1 MVTTFY
7 PPYHFGGDAI
17 YVYNLSNE
25 LAKRGHEVDVIHC
38 YDAFRA
44 LSGEPDGEWPNH
56 ENVHVHTLRSPWK
69 LLSPVLTHQ
78 TGRSGL
84 KKKTIEKIFREND
97 FDVIHYHNISLLGGV
112 DILAAGEAIKL
123 FTLHEYWLICPTHI
137 MFKNKSRPCEKAEC
151 VRCQLIYR
159 RPPQLWRNT
168 RKMEAMLKPVD
179 RFLVSSRFAVELHKQ
194 RGLDLNAEI
203 LPLFINLPEPEESPE
218 DQLQGDTENY
228 FLFAGRLEKLKGLQ
242 DVLPFFVESAEHKL
256 LIAGT
261 GSYEAELRRLAGNSP
276 NIHFL
281 GVQSASS
288 LRRLYQNAR
297 ATIVPSLCYEVVPLV
312 IAESWS
318 CGTPVIVRELGSLK
332 EVVEDFGG
340 GLCFSSINE
349 FKVQLTRLVADDVLR
364 ERLSASARKAWSSHW
379 THGKHM
385 ERYMD
390 IIDTVRAETQST
402 TATTTGGA

>member
-25 LAKRGHEVDVIHC
+25 LAKQGHEVHVIHC

-44 LSGEPDGEWPNH
+44 TAGEPDGDWPNH

-69 LLSPVLTHQ
+69 LLSPLLSQQ

-84 KKKTIEKIFREND
+84 KKKAIEKIFREND
-97 FDVIHYHNISLLGGV
+97 FDVIHYHNISLLGGL

-123 FTLHEYWLICPTHI
+123 YTLHEYWLICPTHI
-137 MFKNKSRPCEKAEC
+137 MFKNNSRPCEKAEC
-151 VRCQLIYR
+151 LRCQLIYR
-159 RPPQLWRNT
+159 RPPQLWRSAG
-168 RKMEAMLKPVD
+168 KIAAMVEPVD
-179 RFLVSSRFAVELHKQ
+179 RFLVSNRFTVELHRQ
-194 RGLDLNAEI
+194 RGLELNAET
-203 LPLFINLPEPEESPE
+203 LPLFINLPEQKESPE
-218 DQLQGDTENY
+218 EQSQDDAEDY

-242 DVLPFFVESAEHKL
+242 DVLPFFVDSTEHTL

-261 GSYEAELRRLAGNSP
+261 GNYEAELRQQAGNSP

-281 GVQSASS
+281 GAHSASS
-288 LRRLYQNAR
+288 LHRLYQNAR

-318 CGTPVIVRELGSLK
+318 CGTPVIARELGSLK

-340 GLCFSSINE
+340 GLCFSSKKDFE
-349 FKVQLTRLVADDVLR
+349 AQLTRLAADDVLR
-364 ERLSASARKAWSSHW
+364 DRLSDAALKAWSSHW
-379 THGKHM
+379 TPGKHL
-385 ERYMD
+385 ERYMG
-390 IIDTVRAETQST
+390 IIDTIRTEAQP
-402 TATTTGGA
+402 ATTIGGA

>member
-17 YVYNLSNE
+17 YAYNLSNE
-25 LAKRGHEVDVIHC
+25 LAKLGHQVDVIHC

-44 LSGEPDGEWPNH
+44 ISGEPDTEWPNH
-56 ENVHVHTLRSPWK
+56 ENVRIHTLRSPWK

-84 KKKTIEKIFREND
+84 KKKAIEEIFRKND

-137 MFKNKSRPCEKAEC
+137 MFKNNSRPCEKAEC
-151 VRCQLIYR
+151 LRCQLIYR
-159 RPPQLWRNT
+159 RPPQLWRSAG
-168 RKMEAMLKPVD
+168 KIAAMVKPVD
-179 RFLVSSRFAVELHKQ
+179 RFLVSNRFTVELHKQ

-203 LPLFINLPEPEESPE
+203 LPLFINLPEKTESLAE
-218 DQLQGDTENY
+218 QSRDDEQDY

-242 DVLPFFVESAEHKL
+242 DVLPFFVDSAEHSL
-256 LIAGT
+256 LVAGT
-261 GSYEAELRRLAGNSP
+261 GSYEAKLRRLAGNSP

-281 GVQSASS
+281 GLQSASS

-297 ATIVPSLCYEVVPLV
+297 ATIIPSLCYEVSPLV

-318 CGTPVIVRELGSLK
+318 CGTPVIARELGSLK

-340 GLCFSSINE
+340 GLCFSSIE
-349 FKVQLTRLVADDVLR
+349 ELKVQLTRLAADNVLR
-364 ERLSASARKAWSSHW
+364 DRLSKAASKAWSSHW
-379 THGKHM
+379 TPGKHM
-385 ERYMD
+385 ERYLGIID
-390 IIDTVRAETQST
+390 IIRTEAQP
-402 TATTTGGA
+402 ATTIGGA

>member
-1 MVTTFY
+1 MKFCMVTTFY

-25 LAKRGHEVDVIHC
+25 LAKLGHQVDVIHC
-38 YDAFRA
+38 YDAYRA
-44 LSGEPDGEWPNH
+44 ISGEPHAEWPNH

-84 KKKTIEKIFREND
+84 KKKAIEKIFRQND
-97 FDVIHYHNISLLGGV
+97 FDVIHYHNISLLGGI

-151 VRCQLIYR
+151 LRCQLIYR
-159 RPPQLWRNT
+159 RPPQLWRNA
-168 RKMEAMLKPVD
+168 RKIVEMVKPVD
-179 RFLVSSRFAVELHKQ
+179 RFLVSNRFTVELHRQ

-203 LPLFINLPEPEESPE
+203 LPLFIKLPEPMQSQEKQTQ
-218 DQLQGDTENY
+218 DDAAQY

-242 DVLPFFVESAEHKL
+242 DVLPFFAESAEHNL

-261 GSYEAELRRLAGNSP
+261 GSYEDKLRRLAGNSP

-281 GVQSASS
+281 GLQGASS

-297 ATIVPSLCYEVVPLV
+297 ATIVPSLCYEVSPLV

-318 CGTPVIVRELGSLK
+318 CGTPVIARELGSLK
-332 EVVEDFGG
+332 EVVEDYGG
-340 GLCFSSINE
+340 GLCFSSME
-349 FKVQLTRLVADDVLR
+349 ELKVQLTRLATDNVLR
-364 ERLSASARKAWSSHW
+364 DRLSKAASKAWSTHW
-379 THGKHM
+379 TPGKHM

-390 IIDTVRAETQST
+390 IIDTIR
-402 TATTTGGA
+402 TTTGGA